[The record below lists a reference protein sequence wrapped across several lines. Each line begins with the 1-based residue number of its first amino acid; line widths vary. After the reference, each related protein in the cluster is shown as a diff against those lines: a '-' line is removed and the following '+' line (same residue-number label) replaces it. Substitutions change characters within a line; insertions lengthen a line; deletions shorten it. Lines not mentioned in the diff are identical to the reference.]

1 MKLDVSGQSDQEVDV
16 WGHLRDSPAE
26 TCAVGPSGLPDFHYA
41 LLDAGAAGPGKHVV
55 CSLELWVC
63 RGGAAPGELLATF
76 SSPQV
81 NLGPRQGLQH
91 NTGHRLRPS

>member
-1 MKLDVSGQSDQEVDV
+1 MKLDDSGQSDQEVDV

-26 TCAVGPSGLPDFHYA
+26 TCVVGPSGLPDFHYA

-63 RGGAAPGELLATF
+63 RGGAPGGAACHLF
-76 SSPQV
+76 FP
-81 NLGPRQGLQH
+81 
-91 NTGHRLRPS
+91 TGQPGTSAGTTTQYWP